1 MSEIVVKLQART
13 SRIRFES
20 PSIDP
25 TAIIITDSNV
35 APRLKGSTQR
45 MVTIPAGETSK
56 NFDQFVSV
64 QRQLAQFK
72 ASRKTTFVAIGG
84 GVVGDLAGFVAAT
97 YMRGV
102 RLIQVPTTLL
112 AMVDS
117 SVGGKVGID
126 LPEGKNLVGA
136 FYPADEVFIDAA
148 WLSSLPERQ
157 FRCGMAEVIKY
168 GFIQDQSLLEAL
180 DNAPLTEANDVRL
193 TKVIRRCV
201 ELKKEVVEEDE
212 FETTGRRAILNFGHT
227 VGHALETLTN
237 YETFTHGEAIAIG
250 MVAELRVGQKL
261 GLSTQNLTERAI
273 NIFTAHG
280 LPVQLPKQIDV
291 DAILEAM
298 RLDKKSE
305 NQDLTMS
312 LVSEPGVCRLVK
324 DIDPD
329 LVREA
334 LFES

>member
-35 APRLKGSTQR
+35 APLLKENSHR
-45 MVTIPAGETSK
+45 KVIIPAGETSK
-56 NFDQFVSV
+56 TFYQFVSV

-72 ASRKTTFVAIGG
+72 ASRKTTLVAIGG

-136 FYPADEVFIDAA
+136 FYPADEVYIDAA

-168 GFIQDQSLLEAL
+168 GFIQDESLLADLE
-180 DNAPLTEANDVRL
+180 NAPLTDAHDNRL
-193 TKVIRRCV
+193 SKVIRRCV

-324 DIDPD
+324 SIDHD
-329 LVREA
+329 LVKEA
-334 LFES
+334 LLES